1 MSFDT
6 RYVYN
11 PLPYNIQDKS
21 DSINRQGVLP
31 SFQYKKR
38 RIIWLNSFYPT
49 SSVNNGATSGACIFY
64 EFSFDVPPF
73 QLFNRTNVKVIS
85 FTSNENTAKAMY
97 IKIKNLQVDADSI
110 WCSDKEGHPMLY
122 VSHLGANG
130 MLVNNISSLTL
141 TPQLVNNITIK
152 VNDSF
157 ISRDTGFSINV
168 TSGAGHFII
177 GLLFEDDDLIPDN
190 TISPYK

>member
-11 PLPYNIQDKS
+11 PLPYNIQDKN

-31 SFQYKKR
+31 SFQYKKK
-38 RIIWLNSFYPT
+38 RIIWLNTFYST

-73 QLFNRTNVKVIS
+73 QLFNRTNIKVIS
-85 FTSNENTAKAMY
+85 FTSNENTAKPMY
-97 IKIKNLQVDADSI
+97 IKIKNLQVDADST
-110 WCSDKEGHPMLY
+110 WCSDKEGYPMLY

-130 MLVNNISSLTL
+130 MLINNISSLTL
-141 TPQLVNNITIK
+141 TPQLINNITIK